1 VTATGVHIPTLETG
15 RLVLRAPTRADFAAY
30 EAFMLSER
38 SHLSDPTPR
47 KVWQIFAVE
56 FVGWC
61 LDGLG
66 HWVIERNGRAIGVTG
81 FSHPAYYPEPE
92 MGWALYD
99 GFEGQGF
106 ATEAARAARDW
117 ARGRLASLVSYIAPG
132 GARSI
137 AVAERLGAIRDAAA
151 PLPQGTSPETCA
163 VYRHWGAA

>member
-1 VTATGVHIPTLETG
+1 
-15 RLVLRAPTRADFAAY
+15 
-30 EAFMLSER
+30 MLSPR
-38 SHLSDPTPR
+38 SHLRDPTPR

-56 FVGWC
+56 FFGWC

-66 HWVIERNGRAIGVTG
+66 HWVIERRDGTALGVTG

-99 GFEGQGF
+99 GFEGQGY

-117 ARGRLASLVSYIAPG
+117 AQGRIASLVSYIAPG

-137 AVAERLGAIRDAAA
+137 AVAERLGARRDGSAT
-151 PLPQGTSPETCA
+151 LPDGASPETCI
-163 VYRHWGAA
+163 VYRHWGPA